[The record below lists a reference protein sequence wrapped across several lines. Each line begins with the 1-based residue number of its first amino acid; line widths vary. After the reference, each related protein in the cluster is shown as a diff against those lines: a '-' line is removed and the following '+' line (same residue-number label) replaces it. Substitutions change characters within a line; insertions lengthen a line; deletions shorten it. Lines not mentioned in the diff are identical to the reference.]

1 MLYLETC
8 AENEGLIM
16 CRNSEARVLTVG
28 VCVCVCG
35 VWCVCVACSVCVWR
49 VVCVCVHPTRVV
61 PHCCCFR
68 NLRDAFQGVGYS

>member
-28 VCVCVCG
+28 VCVCVCVACGVCVWHVVCVFG
-35 VWCVCVACSVCVWR
+35 VWCVCACTLHVWYLTAA
-49 VVCVCVHPTRVV
+49 VSGT
-61 PHCCCFR
+61 
-68 NLRDAFQGVGYS
+68 

>member
-28 VCVCVCG
+28 VGVC
-35 VWCVCVACSVCVWR
+35 VCVWR